1 MSGHTDAEAA
11 HWVIVSSVARG
22 DAGVIHDRFHRE
34 RGFRRALTEAA
45 LGSFCLA
52 TGSAAGLSH
61 LTRHR
66 EVQMDAHGQ
75 TTDKL
80 KSYVERLERL
90 LDEVDALK
98 DSIKDLRT
106 EIKNDGF
113 NVKAV
118 ERIVGFRRKDG
129 TADKEA
135 EFINDV
141 ILYASVTGTPL
152 DIATPE
158 EGDSQEG
165 NKSDPAA

>member
-1 MSGHTDAEAA
+1 
-11 HWVIVSSVARG
+11 
-22 DAGVIHDRFHRE
+22 
-34 RGFRRALTEAA
+34 
-45 LGSFCLA
+45 
-52 TGSAAGLSH
+52 
-61 LTRHR
+61 
-66 EVQMDAHGQ
+66 MDTHGQ

-98 DSIKDLRT
+98 DSIKNLRG

-141 ILYASVTGTPL
+141 ILYASVTGTHLGVVAP
-152 DIATPE
+152 DKDEA
-158 EGDSQEG
+158 GDKDG
-165 NKSDPAA
+165 AK